1 MHFTGRAMTRRG
13 FLGGGMALAAT
24 ALAGCSSPVGA
35 GLFGSQLDPSTL
47 VFWNLFAGGDGA
59 RMQAM
64 EAGYGKTYGPG
75 SLQATT
81 FAWGNPYYTK
91 VTLAT
96 VGNKPPD
103 VAVSH
108 LTRAKPLRDGNI
120 IEDITDADLASVG
133 LSPSDFATKPWKAQV
148 TGGRTVAIP
157 LDTHPFVLFFNSEV
171 CRKAG
176 LLGADGDL
184 KEIQGLEDFE
194 AALKAIS
201 AVTGGAAITVANVG
215 GETATPWRL
224 FWTLY
229 NQRQGATP
237 FISGGGTK
245 LTVDEDLFVDTVT
258 RIQSWV
264 RKGWLNKGLDYATA
278 QTYMFTGKA
287 GMYLQGEWEIS
298 TAQSVKGLHFGM
310 TRIPTVYD
318 RPAAQA
324 DSHCF
329 IIPRKKRTDEQR
341 HQVMLFIKKML
352 EQSMTWAEGGHIPA
366 YQPVARSTAYRDLSP
381 QSNYSSAADVA
392 VYDDPTWYGG
402 SGSTFENI
410 VGAQLGLAQQLS
422 VTPQRA
428 LTVIKQQLRVYLDT
442 ESPL

>member
-1 MHFTGRAMTRRG
+1 
-13 FLGGGMALAAT
+13 MALAAT

-47 VFWNLFAGGDGA
+47 IFWNLFAGGDGA

-103 VAVSH
+103 VTVSH
-108 LTRAKPLRDGNI
+108 LTRAKPLREGDI

-184 KEIQGLEDFE
+184 KELQGLEDFE

-201 AVTGGAAITVANVG
+201 AVTGGTAITVANVG

-237 FISGGGTK
+237 FISGDGTK

-329 IIPRKKRTDEQR
+329 IIPRKKRTDKQR

>member
-1 MHFTGRAMTRRG
+1 MHDTSREVTRRG
-13 FLGGGMALAAT
+13 FLGGGLALAGL
-24 ALAGCSSPVGA
+24 ALAGCSNPVGA

-47 VFWNLFAGGDGA
+47 VYWNLFSGGDGT

-64 EAGYGKTYGPG
+64 EAGYRKTYGPS

-108 LTRAKPLRDGNI
+108 LTRAKPLREGDI

-133 LSPSDFATKPWKAQV
+133 LSADDFAVKPWKAQM
-148 TGGRTVAIP
+148 TGGHTVAIP
-157 LDTHPFVLFFNSEV
+157 LDTHPFVLLYNSDV
-171 CRKAG
+171 CKKAG
-176 LLGADGDL
+176 LLESDGNL
-184 KEIQGLEDFE
+184 KEISGLDEFE

-201 AVTGGAAITVANVG
+201 KATGGIALTSANVG

-229 NQRQGATP
+229 NQRTGATP
-237 FISGGGTK
+237 FISGGGTE
-245 LTVDEDLFVDTVT
+245 LTADEDLFIDIVT
-258 RIQSWV
+258 RIQTWV
-264 RKGWLNKGLDYATA
+264 KNGWLNNGLDYATA

-287 GMYLQGEWEIS
+287 GLYVEGEWEIT
-298 TAQSVKGLHFGM
+298 TAQSIKGLRFGM
-310 TRIPTVYD
+310 TKIPTVYD
-318 RPAAQA
+318 KPAAQA

-329 IIPRKKRTDEQR
+329 IIPRKDRTDQER

-366 YQPVARSTAYRDLSP
+366 YQPIAKSKAYENLKP
-381 QSNYSSAADVA
+381 QANYASAANIA
-392 VYDDPTWYGG
+392 VYDDPCWYGG

-410 VGAQLGLAQQLS
+410 VGAQLGLAQQLAIS
-422 VTPQRA
+422 PQGA
-428 LTVIKQQLRVYLDT
+428 LSVIKKQLRVYLDT

>member
-1 MHFTGRAMTRRG
+1 M
-13 FLGGGMALAAT
+13 
-24 ALAGCSSPVGA
+24 
-35 GLFGSQLDPSTL
+35 
-47 VFWNLFAGGDGA
+47 
-59 RMQAM
+59 
-64 EAGYGKTYGPG
+64 
-75 SLQATT
+75 
-81 FAWGNPYYTK
+81 
-91 VTLAT
+91 
-96 VGNKPPD
+96 
-103 VAVSH
+103 
-108 LTRAKPLRDGNI
+108 
-120 IEDITDADLASVG
+120 
-133 LSPSDFATKPWKAQV
+133 
-148 TGGRTVAIP
+148 
-157 LDTHPFVLFFNSEV
+157 LFFNSEV

-184 KEIQGLEDFE
+184 KELQGLEDFE

-201 AVTGGAAITVANVG
+201 AVTGGTAITVANVG

-224 FWTLY
+224 SWTLY

>member
-1 MHFTGRAMTRRG
+1 
-13 FLGGGMALAAT
+13 MALAAT

-47 VFWNLFAGGDGA
+47 IFWNLFAGGDGA

-108 LTRAKPLRDGNI
+108 LTRAKPLREGDI

-184 KEIQGLEDFE
+184 KELQGLEDFE

-201 AVTGGAAITVANVG
+201 AVTGGTAITVANVG

-422 VTPQRA
+422 VTPQTA

>member
-47 VFWNLFAGGDGA
+47 VFWNFFAGGDGA

-108 LTRAKPLRDGNI
+108 LTRAKPLRDGDI
-120 IEDITDADLASVG
+120 IEDSTDADLASVG

-171 CRKAG
+171 CRKDG

-184 KEIQGLEDFE
+184 KELQGLEDFE

-201 AVTGGAAITVANVG
+201 AVTGGTAITVANVG

-264 RKGWLNKGLDYATA
+264 RMGWLNKGLDYATA

-352 EQSMTWAEGGHIPA
+352 EQSMTWAEGATSPPISRSRE
-366 YQPVARSTAYRDLSP
+366 ARP
-381 QSNYSSAADVA
+381 I
-392 VYDDPTWYGG
+392 G
-402 SGSTFENI
+402 I
-410 VGAQLGLAQQLS
+410 
-422 VTPQRA
+422 
-428 LTVIKQQLRVYLDT
+428 
-442 ESPL
+442 